1 MTTLALAWRLAR
13 RELRGG
19 LKGFRIFLACLALG
33 VATIAG
39 IGSIAE
45 ALVAGLTR
53 DGRILLGGDVAL
65 RLTHRQITPQ
75 QMAWLSDRAEI
86 SSVITM
92 RSMAHRPD
100 NERRTLIYLKAVD
113 NLYPLY
119 GQFLLD
125 T

>member
-53 DGRILLGGDVAL
+53 DGRVLLGGDVAL
-65 RLTHRQITPQ
+65 RLTHRQITAE
-75 QMAWLSDRAEI
+75 QMVDDDRSLSFLTA
-86 SSVITM
+86 
-92 RSMAHRPD
+92 
-100 NERRTLIYLKAVD
+100 RR
-113 NLYPLY
+113 
-119 GQFLLD
+119 
-125 T
+125 